1 MSIASFEQLKDITQD
16 LWRKAK
22 AKIEAIANDYV
33 SKTLPHNVVG
43 EIIFKNVYI

>member
-1 MSIASFEQLKDITQD
+1 MSIANFEQLKDITQD

-33 SKTLPHNVVG
+33 SKTLPNNVNG
-43 EIIFKNVYI
+43 